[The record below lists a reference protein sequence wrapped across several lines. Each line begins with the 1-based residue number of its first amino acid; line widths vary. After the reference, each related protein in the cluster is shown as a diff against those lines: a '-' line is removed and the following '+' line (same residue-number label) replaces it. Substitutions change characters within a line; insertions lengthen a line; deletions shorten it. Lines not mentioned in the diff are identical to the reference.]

1 MSAARSARAA
11 LRAARP
17 YREVRATF
25 REGDLLAFRGR
36 SAISAM
42 IRAVTGSVYS
52 HVGLVYLI
60 EERRYCLEAVA
71 KGVSLGLMS
80 EVAKRYEGGIDY
92 FEINAPHAVR
102 HKATLF
108 ALEQLGRLFDFRG
121 LVRFFVFLT
130 LRIRARARRDQ
141 RWFCAELVA
150 EAYRR
155 QGFELARTP
164 SCYAAPKDLATSAL
178 ARRLYTVKP

>member
-1 MSAARSARAA
+1 MSVRSAREA

-36 SAISAM
+36 SPVSAV
-42 IRAVTGSVYS
+42 IRAVTGSEYS

-60 EERRYCLEAVA
+60 EERRYCLEAVG

-80 EVAKRYEGGIDY
+80 EVAKRYAGGIDY
-92 FEINAPHAVR
+92 FAIDAPDALR
-102 HKATLF
+102 HQATLF
-108 ALEQLGRLFDFRG
+108 GLEQLGKPFDFVG
-121 LVRFFVFLT
+121 LVRFFLLLT
-130 LRIRARARRDQ
+130 LRLRVRARADA

-150 EAYRR
+150 AAYRR
-155 QGFELARTP
+155 QGFELVRTP
-164 SCYAAPKDLATSAL
+164 SCYAAPRDLAGSPF

>member
-1 MSAARSARAA
+1 VSAARSARAA

-36 SAISAM
+36 SPVSAM
-42 IRAVTGSVYS
+42 IRAATGSVYS

-60 EERRYCLEAVA
+60 EERRYCLEAVG

-80 EVAKRYEGGIDY
+80 EVAKRYAGGIDY
-92 FEINAPHAVR
+92 FEINAPNAIR

-108 ALEQLGRLFDFRG
+108 ALEQLGKPFDFVG
-121 LVRFFVFLT
+121 LARFL
-130 LRIRARARRDQ
+130 LRITFCLRTRARRDQ

-164 SCYAAPKDLATSAL
+164 SCYAAPKDLATSLL

>member
-1 MSAARSARAA
+1 MNRARAA
-11 LRAARP
+11 RAVLRAARP

-25 REGDLLAFRGR
+25 REGDVLAFRGR
-36 SAISAM
+36 SPLSAM

-60 EERRYCLEAVA
+60 EERRYCLEAVG

-80 EVAKRYEGGIDY
+80 EVAKRYAGGIDY
-92 FEINAPHAVR
+92 FEVDLPAAVR
-102 HKATLF
+102 HRATLF
-108 ALEQLGRLFDFRG
+108 ALEQLGKPFDFMG
-121 LVRFFVFLT
+121 LVRFFLFLA
-130 LRIRARARRDQ
+130 LGLRARARIDR

-155 QGFELARTP
+155 QGFEVARSP
-164 SCYAAPKDLATSAL
+164 SCYASPCDLASSD
-178 ARRLYTVKP
+178 RLRYVHTVKP

>member
-1 MSAARSARAA
+1 MSSRSARAA

-36 SAISAM
+36 SPVSAV

-60 EERRYCLEAVA
+60 EERRYCLEAVG

-80 EVAKRYEGGIDY
+80 EVAKRYAGGIDY
-92 FEINAPHAVR
+92 FAIDAPDAVR
-102 HKATLF
+102 HAATLF
-108 ALEQLGRLFDFRG
+108 ALEQLGKPFDFVG
-121 LVRFFVFLT
+121 LVRFFLLLS
-130 LRIRARARRDQ
+130 LRIRSRARADQ

-150 EAYRR
+150 AAYRR
-155 QGFELARTP
+155 QGIELARTP
-164 SCYAAPKDLATSAL
+164 ACYSAPRDLARSAR
-178 ARRLYTVKP
+178 ARFVYTFKP

>member
-1 MSAARSARAA
+1 
-11 LRAARP
+11 
-17 YREVRATF
+17 
-25 REGDLLAFRGR
+25 
-36 SAISAM
+36 M

-71 KGVSLGLMS
+71 KGVSLGVMS
-80 EVAKRYEGGIDY
+80 EVAKRYAGGIDY
-92 FEINAPHAVR
+92 FEVELSAAVR

-108 ALEQLGRLFDFRG
+108 ALEQLGKSFDFVG
-121 LVRFFVFLT
+121 LMRFF
-130 LRIRARARRDQ
+130 LRIAFCLRTRARRDQ

-164 SCYAAPKDLATSAL
+164 SCYASPKDLATSPL

>member
-11 LRAARP
+11 LRSARP

-36 SAISAM
+36 SPVSAM
-42 IRAVTGSVYS
+42 IRAMTGSVYS
-52 HVGLVYLI
+52 HVGLVYPI
-60 EERRYCLEAVA
+60 EDRRYCLEAVG

-80 EVAKRYEGGIDY
+80 EVSKRYAGGIDY
-92 FEINAPHAVR
+92 FEIDAADAVR

-108 ALEQLGRLFDFRG
+108 ALEQLGKSFDFLG
-121 LVRFFVFLT
+121 LLRFFLFLG
-130 LRIRARARRDQ
+130 LRIRARARIDR

-155 QGFELARTP
+155 QGFELARSP
-164 SCYAAPKDLATSAL
+164 SCYAAPRDLALSPH